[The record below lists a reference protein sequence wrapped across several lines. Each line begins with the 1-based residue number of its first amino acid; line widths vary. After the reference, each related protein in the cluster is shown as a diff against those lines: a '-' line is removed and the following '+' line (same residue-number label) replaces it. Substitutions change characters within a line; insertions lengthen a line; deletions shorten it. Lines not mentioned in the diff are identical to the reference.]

1 MSAKR
6 FAGEPTGVSAARR
19 FIREA
24 LAGEDAELVEAAELL
39 TSELASNCVRHAN
52 SDFEVA
58 IRSRNPLRIEVR
70 DHGGGEPEVL
80 SPTPEE
86 PTGRGLLIVNA
97 MSDRWGVIPSAKGKT
112 VWFALGE
119 AAGAGRTCSR

>member
-6 FAGEPTGVSAARR
+6 FAGEPSGVSAARR
-19 FIREA
+19 FIRES
-24 LAGEDAELVEAAELL
+24 LAGEEPELLEAAELL

-52 SDFEVA
+52 SDFEVV
-58 IRSRNPLRIEVR
+58 IRSRDPIRIEVR

-86 PTGRGLLIVNA
+86 PTGRGLLIVDA
-97 MSDRWGVIPSAKGKT
+97 MSDRWGVIPGRKGKT
-112 VWFALGE
+112 VWFALGQ
-119 AAGAGRTCSR
+119 AAASTNTPSR

>member
-1 MSAKR
+1 MDAKR
-6 FAGEPTGVSAARR
+6 FAGVPTGVSAARR

-24 LAGEDAELVEAAELL
+24 LAGEDAEVVEAAELL

-58 IRSRNPLRIEVR
+58 IRSRDPIRIEVR
-70 DHGGGEPEVL
+70 DRGGGEPQVL
-80 SPTPEE
+80 SPTPDQ
-86 PTGRGLLIVNA
+86 PSGRGLLIVNA
-97 MSDRWGVIPSAKGKT
+97 MSDRWGVIPSPKGKT

-119 AAGAGRTCSR
+119 GAGARRTSSR

>member
-6 FAGEPTGVSAARR
+6 FAGEPSGVSAARR
-19 FIREA
+19 FIRES
-24 LAGEDAELVEAAELL
+24 LVGEEPELLEAAELL

-52 SDFEVA
+52 SDFEVV
-58 IRSRNPLRIEVR
+58 IRSRDPIRIEVR

-86 PTGRGLLIVNA
+86 PTGRGLLIVDA
-97 MSDRWGVIPSAKGKT
+97 MSDRWGVIPGRKGKT
-112 VWFALGE
+112 VWFALGQ
-119 AAGAGRTCSR
+119 AAAPTNTPSR